1 MHVHHATAV
10 LLAVGCFALY
20 KAHVC
25 VEGGWHLS
33 AYAAGGQLLSTQSA
47 TMLTSSAQWTVC
59 VVSVFVQPDAS
70 SWLDGSGTPSE
81 CSMRVLT
88 VPDRG
93 TTIINGSLP
102 SGFDEG
108 HNPRFWVLEFIA
120 KVRKWCAECALESA
134 MLEAG

>member
-1 MHVHHATAV
+1 V
-10 LLAVGCFALY
+10 LL
-20 KAHVC
+20 
-25 VEGGWHLS
+25 
-33 AYAAGGQLLSTQSA
+33 LL
-47 TMLTSSAQWTVC
+47 L
-59 VVSVFVQPDAS
+59 QPDAS

-88 VPDRG
+88 VPGCG

-120 KVRKWCAECALESA
+120 KVRRMDPSKRPQPVAVVLTPSGTLCPNMLDPIITGPVQYCQQSA
-134 MLEAG
+134 GCGQQAAQQHTAQNTVLQ